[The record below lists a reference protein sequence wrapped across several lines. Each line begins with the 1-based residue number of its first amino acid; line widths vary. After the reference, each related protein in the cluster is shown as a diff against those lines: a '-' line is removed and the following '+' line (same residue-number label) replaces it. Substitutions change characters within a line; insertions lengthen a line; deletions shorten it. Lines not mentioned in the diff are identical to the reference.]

1 MKAFL
6 SISGLQQLIVNEL
19 AKETVIIKET
29 TPLNLYEPIAYTLDM
44 GGKRLRPVMVL
55 LACQAFGGEI
65 EKAIPVALA
74 VEIFHNFTLLHDD
87 IMDHADVRRNQP
99 AVHKR
104 YNENVAIL
112 SGDAMSIMAYR
123 YLTKTETPFIQKL
136 VQLFSKTAMEICEGQ
151 QYDMDFEDT
160 LDVSMD
166 DYLEMIRL
174 KTAVLIACSLK
185 MGAIVAGA
193 PAKDAEHFY
202 NFGINLGIAFQLQ
215 DDLLDVFADKEK
227 FGKKIGGDIIANKKT
242 FLLLKTLELANNSQ
256 KEELNRWIKKNEF
269 DPAQKVAAIKQIYMD
284 LGLPEI
290 SKMKIEKSYQKA
302 INELDLIE
310 LENEK
315 KEILYRLAE
324 MIMNREH

>member
-1 MKAFL
+1 MKASL